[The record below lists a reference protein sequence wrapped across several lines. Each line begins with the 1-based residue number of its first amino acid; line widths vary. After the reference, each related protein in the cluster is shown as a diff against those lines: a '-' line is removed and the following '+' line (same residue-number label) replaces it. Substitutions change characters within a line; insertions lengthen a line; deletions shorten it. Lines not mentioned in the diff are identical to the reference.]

1 MGASRKEKKNEQL
14 GGFSFY
20 SCVCFCK
27 TKQHFIFFLRPTTER
42 PRGQQR
48 GLFEGRGF
56 CSREGAMRH
65 ERVECLMCLTFLR
78 VCIRGGR
85 AVNHEAVEELALK
98 QTYLPHRLMSVKGK
112 HCQTVLFQRAGFPKK
127 PQKIP
132 TRIV

>member
-1 MGASRKEKKNEQL
+1 
-14 GGFSFY
+14 
-20 SCVCFCK
+20 
-27 TKQHFIFFLRPTTER
+27 
-42 PRGQQR
+42 
-48 GLFEGRGF
+48 
-56 CSREGAMRH
+56 MRH

-112 HCQTVLFQRAGFPKK
+112 HCQTVMFQRAGFPKK